1 MPRIEKKTR
10 NKIFQLIK
18 SLGSIWGYKPQE
30 NYEPRIDEVEFL
42 SRIWPLRE
50 MSSSDPRFINAAED
64 ARQHLINN
72 NDWDDDY
79 TFLDRFRLLDCS
91 EDEFIK
97 FVNTVISKDV
107 RFDESETEAYVT
119 SLEKILPSGYAFIES
134 IDDDGDK
141 LFVLTAN
148 EANDEYE
155 YPLGLAKNTIKFF
168 VDKEPD
174 CFPSFYLSS
183 DCWDDYGYKTTF
195 RLSYWEGIFA
205 RHSLGK
211 IKIFKESETK
221 TIDCIPDTFTTLPD
235 TFCSLMQS
243 PSGYRDLKRFR
254 SNDYKSILFALRDA
268 AYYPEISERFET
280 MSCFRSSLLRDID
293 CDAILTGIK
302 RELERGADNND
313 WSFVFSSQIPYST
326 SPVKIDFQFGNLC
339 YEDNFNRIKALIGPN
354 GAGKTS
360 ILKSLVNQLIRGKDG
375 FTPSPPVFNKIIAI
389 SFSVFD
395 SFINLRGKS
404 ILNYTYCGLHNSENS
419 IMSVE
424 DREKRLRTALA
435 WINKSTTVS
444 SGRLLQRFTS
454 ALSIFF
460 PTEWIDS
467 IFDGDDLNIRKIIE
481 DSREMS
487 SGESMILNL
496 IASLYANIRKNS
508 LIVFD
513 ELEVHLHPRAIRQM
527 MSLLFR
533 ITKQFDS
540 ACILATHSSIVIQEL
555 LADNVTVVEKVPSRN
570 NEGEVSWDCE
580 TRQLNRESLG
590 ENLSAVSNEIFGESD
605 IQPNYSKFICELA
618 NDAESLDNLLNEITS
633 DGLPPSLSLYLTARE
648 AYETAHKK

>member
-1 MPRIEKKTR
+1 M
-10 NKIFQLIK
+10 
-18 SLGSIWGYKPQE
+18 GSIWGYRPQE
-30 NYEPRIDEVEFL
+30 KYEPRIDAVEFL
-42 SRIWPLRE
+42 SRIWSLRE

-91 EDEFIK
+91 DDEFIN

-107 RFDESETEAYVT
+107 RYDEKEIENYV
-119 SLEKILPSGYAFIES
+119 SSIEKILPNGYSFNES
-134 IDDDGDK
+134 VDDDGDK
-141 LFVLTAN
+141 LFVLTAT
-148 EANDEYE
+148 EARNEYE
-155 YPLGLAKNTIKFF
+155 YPIGLAKNTIKFF
-168 VDKEPD
+168 VDQDPNN
-174 CFPSFYLSS
+174 FPSFYLSS
-183 DCWDDYGYKTTF
+183 DNWDDYGYKTTF
-195 RLSYWEGIFA
+195 RLYYQVGKFES
-205 RHSLGK
+205 HSIGA
-211 IKIFKESETK
+211 IKIFKEGEHK
-221 TIDCIPDTFTTLPD
+221 TISCIPDSFTTLPD
-235 TFCSLMQS
+235 SFCSLLQS
-243 PSGYRDLKRFR
+243 RNGYRDLKRLR
-254 SNDYKSILFALRDA
+254 PNDYKSILFALRDA

-302 RELERGADNND
+302 RELERGTDNND
-313 WSFVFSSQIPYST
+313 WSFVFSSQIPYTT
-326 SPVKIDFQFGNLC
+326 SPVNIDFQFGDLC
-339 YEDNFNRIKALIGPN
+339 DEDNFNRIKASIGPN

-360 ILKSLVNQLIRGKDG
+360 ILKSLVNQLIREKDG
-375 FTPSPPVFNKIIAI
+375 FSPSPPVFNKVIAI

-424 DREKRLRTALA
+424 DREKRLQTALA

-444 SGRLLQRFTS
+444 SGSLFQRFTS
-454 ALSIFF
+454 ALTIFF
-460 PTEWIDS
+460 PKEWIDS
-467 IFDGDDLNIRKIIE
+467 IFIGDDLNIRKIIE
-481 DSREMS
+481 DSRKMS

-540 ACILATHSSIVIQEL
+540 ACILATHSSIVVQEL
-555 LADNVTVVEKVPSRN
+555 LADNVTVVEKVASQN
-570 NEGEVSWDCE
+570 DEGVILWDCE

-590 ENLSAVSNEIFGESD
+590 ENLSAVSNEIFGEAD
-605 IQPNYSKFICELA
+605 IQPNYRRFICELA
-618 NDAESLDNLLNEITS
+618 RNTDSLDNLLNEITS

-648 AYETAHKK
+648 AYDTAHKK